1 MNFTRHIATLGL
13 LSAATLAIAPV
24 AQAGSIF
31 GIGGI
36 KFDTDTKVNFSF
48 ESQIGSFVSTLG
60 VYDTNKTLL
69 ASLFGEDVI
78 GASASYTFL
87 AGKDYSLGLAS
98 TQGTA
103 DKGVVFSTSS
113 LNSGSS
119 QQGIFFGCGEAFAE
133 ASCDLDFAGTEKS
146 ALATPSNF
154 AGGAAFAD
162 ALLDGKTV
170 FVSFDDRG
178 NSNDKD
184 FQDFTISAKADVPEP
199 ASLLGL
205 IAIGASAL
213 KLRRRN
219 DA

>member
-1 MNFTRHIATLGL
+1 
-13 LSAATLAIAPV
+13 
-24 AQAGSIF
+24 
-31 GIGGI
+31 
-36 KFDTDTKVNFSF
+36 
-48 ESQIGSFVSTLG
+48 
-60 VYDTNKTLL
+60 
-69 ASLFGEDVI
+69 
-78 GASASYTFL
+78 
-87 AGKDYSLGLAS
+87 
-98 TQGTA
+98 
-103 DKGVVFSTSS
+103 

-119 QQGIFFGCGEAFAE
+119 QQGIFFGCGEAFAN
-133 ASCDLDFAGTEKS
+133 ASCNLGFSGTEKS

-154 AGGAAFAD
+154 AGGATFAD